1 MTGELTP
8 EERRRQLEEAES
20 RMDRA
25 LSDLWEPAHQ
35 MADALA
41 RFDRTKMYLD
51 GGYGSVFEY
60 AADRL
65 KVSDEFVS
73 AAISGVRG
81 QELVDIFIDDILGD
95 AMDMI

>member
-1 MTGELTP
+1 MSDDMTP
-8 EERRRQLEEAES
+8 EERQRRLKEHEAKMEQ
-20 RMDRA
+20 A
-25 LSDLWEPAHQ
+25 LSNLWEPAHQ
-35 MADALA
+35 MADALT
-41 RFDRTKMYLD
+41 RIERTKMYLD

-65 KVSDEFVS
+65 KVSDEFIS

-95 AMDMI
+95 AIDMI